1 MSTVEER
8 QALLD
13 AAREVRLATAEL
25 RLQGLS
31 FAAIAALTETTE
43 GTVWQRIIRHRRYA
57 ARGQEPLVLP
67 RAPRGARHVGMH
79 TAVGDPATV
88 QRLQSANATVA
99 RLRAQGVGSRVA
111 RPYRPCQTPPKR
123 RHRAAVEAQQRVT
136 AKRADISYTASQSLF
151 HMPHADLAK
160 LLAPKGGDDWL
171 LADLTVGD
179 LRKAYRRR
187 VVRGD
192 DRVLYGLRVWGTAD
206 TAIRHRLSSDTERA
220 MDELRQ
226 VADPLTD
233 YTVRALAGRLYAN
246 PAPSPLEVE
255 RVLAHALALRAIGER
270 YGERGIKA
278 ARFATWDYVEVGEFE
293 ELMAQLAEFIAQFT
307 VAGER
312 ITELIEA
319 GLPDWARPLVE
330 T

>member
-31 FAAIAALTETTE
+31 FAAIADLTGTTE
-43 GTVWQRIIRHRRYA
+43 GMVSQRIVRHQRYA
-57 ARGQEPLVLP
+57 ARGLEPMVLP
-67 RAPRGARHVGMH
+67 RTPRGSHRMGEH
-79 TAVGDPATV
+79 TAEGDPATV
-88 QRLQSANATVA
+88 ARLQAANATVA

-111 RPYRPCQTPPKR
+111 HPYSTCQTPP
-123 RHRAAVEAQQRVT
+123 
-136 AKRADISYTASQSLF
+136 KRADISYTASLSLF
-151 HMPHADLAK
+151 RMPHADLAK
-160 LLAPKGGDDWL
+160 LLAPKGREDWL
-171 LADLTVGD
+171 LADLTVAE

-187 VVRGD
+187 AVRED

-206 TAIRHRLSSDTERA
+206 TAIRHRLASDPERA

-246 PAPSPLEVE
+246 PAPSPLAVG
-255 RVLAHALALRAIGER
+255 RVIDHALTLRAIGER
-270 YGERGIKA
+270 YGERGIRA
-278 ARFATWDYVEVGEFE
+278 ARLATWDYVPVGEFE
-293 ELMAQLAEFIAQFT
+293 ERMAVFAEFIENFT
-307 VAGER
+307 VAGEP
-312 ITELIEA
+312 ITELIEV

-330 T
+330 A